1 MKVSRTETG
10 SRKAVGFP
18 SLDIVRT
25 GWDENPEQKDLIQP
39 ALGWA
44 VWTRDLQ
51 RTFQPELFESAT
63 YHTCADSVAGINDG
77 IYPAK
82 GKRNGC
88 VDGQV
93 HADENQ

>member
-1 MKVSRTETG
+1 M
-10 SRKAVGFP
+10 
-18 SLDIVRT
+18 
-25 GWDENPEQKDLIQP
+25 GWDPEQKDLIQP

-51 RTFQPELFESAT
+51 GTFQPELLFESAT
-63 YHTCADSVAGINDG
+63 YHTCADSVAGISDG
-77 IYPAK
+77 FSPAK

-88 VDGQV
+88 ADGRE